1 MASRVCGVHIISDF
15 YHHPIHLAIERMLKM
30 RQMKRVEHKQLSI
43 NGFEDEVTRYEANTI
58 FNCCFRCLLWSTNA
72 ISERNVKHPK

>member
-1 MASRVCGVHIISDF
+1 MASRVRGVHIISDF
-15 YHHPIHLAIERMLKM
+15 YHHLIHLAIERMLKM

-43 NGFEDEVTRYEANTI
+43 NGFDNEVTRYEANTI
-58 FNCCFRCLLWSTNA
+58 YNCCFMRLLLSTSA